1 MDVPVEYLT
10 SAPDPAEYASLFE
23 TTGWNARYK
32 VNAEELSAALTASW
46 STVSAYVSGGL
57 VGFGRTMSDGV
68 LYAVLVDVIVHPEFQ
83 RRGIG
88 AEIVKRLVD
97 GCIEAGTREIQL
109 FSATGKI
116 QFYERLGFQVRS
128 AQAPGMRYQR

>member
-1 MDVPVEYLT
+1 
-10 SAPDPAEYASLFE
+10 
-23 TTGWNARYK
+23 
-32 VNAEELSAALTASW
+32 
-46 STVSAYVSGGL
+46 
-57 VGFGRTMSDGV
+57 MSDGV

-97 GCIEAGTREIQL
+97 ACIEAGIREIQL
-109 FSATGKI
+109 FSATGKT